1 MSSGM
6 RFKGLVG
13 AMDCA
18 AALDALARGVAAGE
32 IRAPFGEEPLLLGE
46 PVRLSFKAS
55 GKKGK
60 GKVSLKLRPAK
71 PCAASGEAPAPEE
84 PDGAEAP
91 EAFPPL
97 RVGEAP
103 LCAMV
108 GPLAEVPG
116 EADEDADEGACRCDA
131 PRFTLKAKGE
141 APAEAVASLLHGLAV
156 GLASGGLELGSG
168 EESVALAPGA
178 VLKFA
183 LKGRHGGLGVKISWK
198 PKMKG
203 EPEPLPPL
211 FTEPGE
217 LDEGGA
223 PSDGTS
229 DGAAEGVG
237 GAASGAPS
245 ETSPSSASAGDSA
258 PAASC
263 CRAARPE
270 ADTARSAGPAA
281 GPAERLGARLDAPEA
296 TPAAAQKPAAAPE
309 AAKAATDKSAPS
321 KTATGAATSDEAVAP
336 VPLPPEAGIPAPDAV
351 ANIVAATAGLPAPA
365 KPAAPAGKPAA
376 APKAPPKPPARPAGK
391 APAKAAKAA
400 PAKTAPAKTGPAKK
414 G

>member
-71 PCAASGEAPAPEE
+71 PCAVSGEAPAPEE

-103 LCAMV
+103 LCAMA

-198 PKMKG
+198 TKMKG

-229 DGAAEGVG
+229 E
-237 GAASGAPS
+237 GAASAAPSAAPS
-245 ETSPSSASAGDSA
+245 ETSPSSASAGGSA

-281 GPAERLGARLDAPEA
+281 GPAAGSAERPGARPDAPEA

-309 AAKAATDKSAPS
+309 AAKSAPS

-351 ANIVAATAGLPAPA
+351 ANIVAATVGLPAPA